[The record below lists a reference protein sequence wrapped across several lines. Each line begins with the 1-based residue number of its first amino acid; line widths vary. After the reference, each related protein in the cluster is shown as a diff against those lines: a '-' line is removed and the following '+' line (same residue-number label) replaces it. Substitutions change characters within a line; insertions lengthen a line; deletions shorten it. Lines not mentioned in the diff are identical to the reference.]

1 MTKIKGLLSPSKL
14 WKSPKKSNSVI
25 EQTLPSENEDSGPL
39 TPTMVNSH
47 RISQIR
53 RGDAERIKL
62 LSDDV
67 SSPNRRLIEFFRA
80 KGDAQLTDVER
91 EGVLALIKQASE
103 NNESVLDLSL
113 DDLANESNMS
123 FSSDIQTPTIRR
135 SQSPLRSSPS
145 FSTLARQS
153 PLHTPRYTP
162 LYKRSQDSITA
173 NPSTPRGSSSTK
185 RLKTSAS
192 QHFSIPTPYKT
203 RSGSNLRA
211 DVSKFHFAQPTESSL
226 ARKTEPVTPNKPTFQ
241 PKQLSQSASVL
252 NTLLNSSEK
261 SGEISDKST
270 VPAAA
275 SPSVYS
281 SSPPKAKTPKETDE
295 KLVSEEKKPN
305 THSNGWS
312 ISTPVAE
319 APEKP
324 DFHSAPVETTNEVK
338 IPVISRETMS
348 SSLKKTNKFHTSA
361 HPYQPSKSS
370 SLRQAVTMSPS
381 KQSITTTEA
390 APAINKKPF
399 DFGLTTSSAK
409 KIAPPAGSPSKPL
422 FSQSPT
428 VAPKQ
433 TFQFNS
439 VAVMKDN
446 RRPEKTGAAHN
457 GVSTLIGSFAFP
469 TVLRDEAPSL
479 SPAEEEKLR
488 KFKQEFSF

>member
-14 WKSPKKSNSVI
+14 WKSPKKTNSVI
-25 EQTLPSENEDSGPL
+25 EQTLPTENENPGTL

-47 RISQIR
+47 RINQIR

-62 LSDDV
+62 LSDDI

-103 NNESVLDLSL
+103 NNESVLDLAP
-113 DDLANESNMS
+113 DDFANESNMS
-123 FSSDIQTPTIRR
+123 FSSDVQTPTIRR
-135 SQSPLRSSPS
+135 SQSPLRSNSS

-153 PLHTPRYTP
+153 PIHTPRYTP
-162 LYKRSQDSITA
+162 LYKRSQDSITRD
-173 NPSTPRGSSSTK
+173 PSTPRGPPSTK
-185 RLKTSAS
+185 RLRTSAS
-192 QHFSIPTPYKT
+192 EHFSIPTPYKT

-261 SGEISDKST
+261 AEEIVDKVRASP
-270 VPAAA
+270 V

-281 SSPPKAKTPKETDE
+281 SVSKPKTLTESGETPASDE
-295 KLVSEEKKPN
+295 KNSRTSSKGLN
-305 THSNGWS
+305 
-312 ISTPVAE
+312 ISTPLTE
-319 APEKP
+319 ASEKP
-324 DFHSAPVETTNEVK
+324 DHKSGTSQTNSEPK

-348 SSLKKTNKFHTSA
+348 SSLKKTNRFQTSA

-370 SLRQAVTMSPS
+370 SLRQAVTVSPS

-399 DFGLTTSSAK
+399 DFDLTTNSAK
-409 KIAPPAGSPSKPL
+409 RVAPPAGSPSKPL
-422 FSQSPT
+422 FNQSPI
-428 VAPKQ
+428 ASSKQ
-433 TFQFNS
+433 PFQFNS
-439 VAVMKDN
+439 VAVLKDN
-446 RRPEKTGAAHN
+446 RRPENKDFEHN
-457 GVSTLIGSFAFP
+457 GVSTVSSSFAFP
-469 TVLRDEAPSL
+469 TVLKDETHSL

-488 KFKQEFSF
+488 KFRQDFVF